1 MKMRHTAIAVALAAS
16 GFSAQADLARVGPS
30 NVPSPPGY
38 GFPLWYQDLNGTVLD
53 LCLPDANDPG
63 AAQQNA
69 CLLVGPGLPDPP
81 YSFPNNFPDEAF
93 YFNATSVMDMPAGKR
108 ATLVTALEAAFS
120 VGPVVIGDQI
130 TFTRIRVFAGVPEPG
145 TYTVTHPYGVETF
158 PVDSVSAG
166 NRDIVFSEDVGVA
179 RGIFDGALKSRVGP
193 FLQRADSLGAPLGA
207 VTVNGAQFL
216 SDGAATEFVTGSPF
230 GTNYFEI
237 CGVRTDGTPIILGD
251 QGASGMCIR
260 SDQFSL
266 MGRLHD
272 FVANPIPS
280 PLEIYN
286 SFYKR
291 DADGTQVD
299 VYARNIKALPSQPNP
314 SLTAAAA
321 NIKPVKMIP
330 FGPAGLG
337 QFYTQGL
344 VDPSGA
350 LPGPVSVINSA
361 DTPSSKVTKDAVDI
375 VTAASANYD
384 YNTDTLTVTATS
396 SDKGFG
402 TDLPPKLSLD
412 ENKYPGHTAVA
423 ANNANDPAEM
433 ILTATGVG
441 TPPDTVTVLSS
452 ANGSGTFPVTRNQA
466 TGANIPGP
474 GVPLALDDSATAE
487 ANGAAV
493 EIQVAENDIVNSA
506 TPITSL
512 QLVGPAIPAGSGTA
526 SADGAKIIYTPGSVN
541 GVVTFQYTASNSVGK
556 SNAATVTV
564 TVIPSAAGPAPIV
577 NPDGPVNAT
586 VSQSVVINV
595 LANDSGNGGT
605 LNPASVTLSNVTGGT
620 AAADA
625 TGKVTFTAGTAAGNF
640 GFDYTVANDNG
651 QVSPTAHVA
660 VTVVNPENIQI
671 TTSQCKVISTTAGE
685 WRVAG
690 TSSVQTNNSIQ
701 LYLTASVPADLSA
714 NKLGAAAPVVAGVPN
729 GTWEVR
735 LRPGPACRTPISLI
749 SSATSAKRENIAVAP
764 K

>member
-1 MKMRHTAIAVALAAS
+1 MKMRYTAIAAALATAS
-16 GFSAQADLARVGPS
+16 LSAQADLARVGPS

-69 CLLVGPGLPDPP
+69 CLLLGPDLPDPP
-81 YSFPNNFPDEAF
+81 YSFPDNFPDEAF

-108 ATLVTALEAAFS
+108 ATLVLALEAAFS
-120 VGPVVIGDQI
+120 IGPVAVGDQI

-145 TYTVTHPYGVETF
+145 IYTVTHPYGVETF
-158 PVDSVSAG
+158 PVDSVSSG

-179 RGIFDGALKSRVGP
+179 RGMFEGALKSRVGP
-193 FLQRADSLGAPLGA
+193 FLQRADSQGAPLGP

-237 CGVRTDGTPIILGD
+237 CGVHADGTPIILSD
-251 QGASGMCIR
+251 QGASGTCIR

-291 DADGTQVD
+291 DATGTQVD
-299 VYARNIKALPSQPNP
+299 VYARNIKALPSQPEP

-321 NIKPVKMIP
+321 NIKPVKMSQ

-361 DTPSSKVTKDAVDI
+361 DTPPSVVTKDAVDI

-396 SDKGFG
+396 SDKGFV

-412 ENKYPGHTAVA
+412 ENKYPSHTAVSV
-423 ANNANDPAEM
+423 NNANDPAEM

-474 GVPLALDDSATAE
+474 GVPLAMDDGATAE
-487 ANGAAV
+487 ANGPAV
-493 EIQVAENDIVNSA
+493 EIQVVENDIVNTA
-506 TPITSL
+506 APIDLL
-512 QLVGPAIPAGSGTA
+512 QLVGPEIPAGSGSA
-526 SADGAKIIYTPGSVN
+526 SVNGKKIVYTPGSVN
-541 GVVTFQYTASNSVGK
+541 GVVTFQYTASNSVGQ

-564 TVIPSAAGPAPIV
+564 TVAPAAAGPAPIV
-577 NPDGPVNAT
+577 NPDGP
-586 VSQSVVINV
+586 INV
-595 LANDSGNGGT
+595 VVNQPAVIDVLSNDSGNGGT
-605 LNPASVTLSNVTGGT
+605 LNPASVMLSNVTGGT
-620 AAADA
+620 AAAD
-625 TGKVTFTAGTAAGNF
+625 TSGKVTFTAGAAAGNF
-640 GFDYTVANDNG
+640 GFDYTVANNNG
-651 QVSPTAHVA
+651 QVSPTAHVT
-660 VTVVNPENIQI
+660 VTVVNPEDIQI
-671 TTSQCKVISTTAGE
+671 TRSQCKAISATAGE
-685 WRVAG
+685 WRVGG
-690 TSSVQTNNSIQ
+690 TSSVQINNSIQ
-701 LYLTASVPADLSA
+701 LYLTASVPADLNTSQ
-714 NKLGAAAPVVAGVPN
+714 LGAAVPVVAGAPD

-735 LRPGPACRTPISLI
+735 LRSGPACKTPISLI
-749 SSATSAKRENIAVAP
+749 SSATGAKRENIAVALN
-764 K
+764 

>member
-1 MKMRHTAIAVALAAS
+1 
-16 GFSAQADLARVGPS
+16 
-30 NVPSPPGY
+30 
-38 GFPLWYQDLNGTVLD
+38 
-53 LCLPDANDPG
+53 
-63 AAQQNA
+63 
-69 CLLVGPGLPDPP
+69 
-81 YSFPNNFPDEAF
+81 
-93 YFNATSVMDMPAGKR
+93 
-108 ATLVTALEAAFS
+108 
-120 VGPVVIGDQI
+120 
-130 TFTRIRVFAGVPEPG
+130 
-145 TYTVTHPYGVETF
+145 
-158 PVDSVSAG
+158 
-166 NRDIVFSEDVGVA
+166 
-179 RGIFDGALKSRVGP
+179 
-193 FLQRADSLGAPLGA
+193 
-207 VTVNGAQFL
+207 
-216 SDGAATEFVTGSPF
+216 
-230 GTNYFEI
+230 
-237 CGVRTDGTPIILGD
+237 
-251 QGASGMCIR
+251 
-260 SDQFSL
+260 
-266 MGRLHD
+266 
-272 FVANPIPS
+272 
-280 PLEIYN
+280 
-286 SFYKR
+286 
-291 DADGTQVD
+291 
-299 VYARNIKALPSQPNP
+299 
-314 SLTAAAA
+314 
-321 NIKPVKMIP
+321 MIP

-412 ENKYPGHTAVA
+412 ENKYPGHSAVS

-433 ILTATGVG
+433 ILTAAGVG

-466 TGANIPGP
+466 TGASIPGP

-493 EIQVAENDIVNSA
+493 EIQVAENDIVNTA
-506 TPITSL
+506 APITSL

-526 SADGAKIIYTPGSVN
+526 SADGAKIIYTPGSAN
-541 GVVTFQYTASNSVGK
+541 GVVTFQYTASNSVGQ

-577 NPDGPVNAT
+577 NPDGPVNVA
-586 VSQSVVINV
+586 VSQSVVIDV

-605 LNPASVTLSNVTGGT
+605 LNPASVTVANVTGGT

-625 TGKVTFTAGTAAGNF
+625 TGKVTFTAGTATGNF

-651 QVSPTAHVA
+651 QISPTAHVA

-671 TTSQCKVISTTAGE
+671 TASQCKVISTTAGE

-690 TSSVQTNNSIQ
+690 TSSVQANNSIQ